1 MEVIEL
7 KNINLQIANQIILT
21 NFNLKIKKGDKI
33 LISGKSG
40 KGKSTILKILLG
52 FTDFDTGKYLIDK
65 HEIKESD
72 FTKTRQLYAYINQ
85 DVSLRNIQVK
95 KLLKEVADF
104 NHNKYLGQFDTELA
118 DKLDFDMKLLD
129 KYVSDLSGGERVR
142 LGIIIAVMLDRPVYL
157 LDEITAALDEELKE
171 KVVAYFSEIDA
182 TVISVSHDSNW
193 KKNTIFKE
201 ISWWILQYPITE
213 YSIY

>member
-201 ISWWILQYPITE
+201 ISW
-213 YSIY
+213 

>member
-104 NHNKYLGQFDTELA
+104 NHNKYLGQFDTKLA

-201 ISWWILQYPITE
+201 ISW
-213 YSIY
+213 